1 MSTAVATERF
11 CEELTRRR
19 AGNFYYGI
27 RLLPRERRTALCAV
41 YAVARRIDDVADG
54 RAGPARKLE
63 ELSRIEEE
71 LHTLGHGSRA
81 PEMQALA
88 LAGGR
93 YPIPIG
99 AFHDLI
105 AGARMDV
112 IGMRYERYDQLIR
125 YCRLVAGSIGRLALG
140 VFGGGSEAAVTAA
153 DDLGVAMQ
161 LTNILRDIQE
171 DAAAGR
177 VYLPSEDLR
186 LFGCRIERGKSQGP
200 LELVV
205 RFEAVRAHGWFSSGR
220 RLLPLIDRSCG
231 RCVAA
236 LAGTYER
243 LLDRIEADPEAVMRG
258 RVSLPI
264 HVKLWVAARAAGE
277 GRVAQLGASR

>member
-1 MSTAVATERF
+1 MSAAVATERF
-11 CEELTRRR
+11 CEDLTRRR

-54 RAGPARKLE
+54 PADTGRKLA
-63 ELSRIEEE
+63 ELAGIEHE
-71 LHTLGHGSRA
+71 LAQLGNGSRA

-88 LAGGR
+88 LAAGR
-93 YPIPIG
+93 YPIPIP
-99 AFHDLI
+99 AFLDLI
-105 AGARMDV
+105 AGARLDV
-112 IGMRYERYDQLIR
+112 AGTHYERYDQLIR

-140 VFGGGSEAAVTAA
+140 VFGGGTEEAVAAA

-177 VYLPSEDLR
+177 VYLPGEDLER
-186 LFGCRIERGKSQGP
+186 FGCRIEHGRSRGP
-200 LELVV
+200 LESVV
-205 RFEAVRAHGWFSSGR
+205 RFEAVRAHGWFESGR
-220 RLLPLIDRSCG
+220 QLLPQLDSSCG

-243 LLDRIEADPEAVMRG
+243 LLERIESDPEGALQA

-264 HVKLWVAARAAGE
+264 HVKLWVAARAVGA
-277 GRVAQLGASR
+277 GRVAHPGAAR